1 MLLNKKIP
9 GRDRKCCD
17 IGGIGLAKLIIK
29 REKSMMG
36 AALAMNCY
44 DGDTLLCRVKN
55 GKEEICYAADGVIY
69 FSCALP
75 HNNRSDVVKI
85 DTTRREEVRITV
97 KQRWQ
102 RPEIILEGMSGTGE
116 SSQTEYRFYEGK
128 KKTQR
133 AYQSDT
139 GAEKK
144 EKLMLTKKVG
154 SYFGINEDTRQWVV
168 GKGIFAPL
176 EKGTVYQ
183 YEDIVDFELL
193 EDGTSVVKGGPG
205 QGRCRWFYVWR
216 RGRCRGR
223 HHRW

>member
-1 MLLNKKIP
+1 MLLNKKIS

-102 RPEIILEGMSGTGE
+102 RLEIILEGMS
-116 SSQTEYRFYEGK
+116 
-128 KKTQR
+128 
-133 AYQSDT
+133 
-139 GAEKK
+139 
-144 EKLMLTKKVG
+144 
-154 SYFGINEDTRQWVV
+154 
-168 GKGIFAPL
+168 
-176 EKGTVYQ
+176 
-183 YEDIVDFELL
+183 
-193 EDGTSVVKGGPG
+193 
-205 QGRCRWFYVWR
+205 
-216 RGRCRGR
+216 
-223 HHRW
+223 